1 MNTNVFKPATALLVV
16 AALSTSVWASSPN
29 LPQTTAEG
37 LVRVDSQRIEALYHD
52 PDADLTHYTAIRAL
66 APQVKFKK
74 NWLRDTNRGS
84 MRRVTHSDMEQIRA
98 DVEAVLAE
106 VFTAELENQDR
117 FEVVTEPG
125 DNVLDLQV
133 AVIDLDVNAPDVNT
147 ISNIRTFTKSA
158 GTATLIIEMEDS
170 TSGDLLVVAA
180 DRREARDNLHME
192 WATKTSNS
200 AEARRL
206 FKRWADLLIAALREV
221 PSATD

>member
-1 MNTNVFKPATALLVV
+1 
-16 AALSTSVWASSPN
+16 
-29 LPQTTAEG
+29 
-37 LVRVDSQRIEALYHD
+37 
-52 PDADLTHYTAIRAL
+52 
-66 APQVKFKK
+66 
-74 NWLRDTNRGS
+74 

>member
-1 MNTNVFKPATALLVV
+1 MNANVFKSATALSMMV
-16 AALSTSVWASSPN
+16 AVSTVWAAQPN

-52 PDADLTHYTAIRAL
+52 PDADLTHYTAVRAL

-74 NWLRDTNRGS
+74 NWLRDQNRGS
-84 MRRVTHSDMEQIRA
+84 MRRVTHSDMEEIRT
-98 DVEAVLAE
+98 DVAAVLTE
-106 VFTAELENQDR
+106 VFAAELEKQDR
-117 FEVVTEPG
+117 FQVVTEAG
-125 DNVLDLQV
+125 EDVLDLQV

-170 TSGDLLVVAA
+170 MSGDLLVVAA
-180 DRREARDNLHME
+180 DRREARDNLHLQ

-221 PSATD
+221 PTAAN